1 VLISLTIVC
10 GLGLI
15 STAALAFLC
24 RRLVGAATSAR
35 RVADD
40 AVERRFNLLEAV
52 ADGIYIVDETL
63 TITHVNDEAERL
75 LRSTS
80 AKLVGVRLDD
90 VCDPLG
96 SELVPEILVA
106 RRNGEVLERTCIF
119 PATDRCVE
127 LRIKPAATETL
138 IHLRD
143 VSART
148 RASTRL
154 EESEQRLQLVTQNVD
169 AVLWTTGRDGRFSAV
184 TGGALDELGF
194 RGSDLLDEPCD
205 RLLSRTFLDEAFAGK
220 PVRAEALLGERWL
233 RHHVEPL
240 VDPRYGDVSGA
251 VGVSIDITELKRAE
265 QRAWETANRDRLTGL
280 PSRLALEESLAKML
294 DAKEGEESKL
304 AVLFVDLDR
313 FKAIND
319 TYGHDVGDEVL
330 KIVASRIAE
339 AVRDSDLVGRP
350 GGDEFIALLPR
361 ITSVGDVDSVAQRII
376 ALVRH
381 PVTVGG
387 REFLVGAS
395 IGVALYPDHG
405 TTTRALVSHADA
417 AMYHAK
423 RRGGNVHLHF
433 NDSMEAEIAER
444 LTVENGLRLALERGE
459 FRVHYQPIIEAS
471 TSRVTGCEALVRWQ
485 HPSRGLVFPD
495 AFLPV
500 AEETGLIVEIDRW
513 VMQEAIRAT
522 AAIRA
527 VVPDFSVAVNVSPRA
542 LCDTGFGDGV
552 VATARHF
559 GLPLEALRIEITE
572 KVLVESSVVP
582 MLNKLVASG
591 VRIAIDDFGVG
602 YSSLAYLVDLPI
614 GVIKL
619 DRSFLRAVVTEPRSR
634 SLVRSIVALAN
645 GLALDVIAE
654 GVETDEQLQF
664 IRAVGCLSVQG
675 FYFSKALPLHEFTA
689 YLNENAARVAVT
701 NCPIA
706 IAS

>member
-1 VLISLTIVC
+1 VLITLLIVC
-10 GLGLI
+10 GLGLV
-15 STAALAFLC
+15 STVALAFIC
-24 RRLVGAATSAR
+24 RRLVRAAKSAR
-35 RVADD
+35 CVADD

-80 AKLVGVRLDD
+80 AKLVGLRLDD
-90 VCDPLG
+90 LCDPLG
-96 SELVPEILVA
+96 SELVPEILTA
-106 RRNGEVLERTCIF
+106 RRNGDVIERTCIF
-119 PATDRCVE
+119 PASDRCIE
-127 LRIKPAATETL
+127 LRIKPAAAETL

-169 AVLWTTGRDGRFSAV
+169 AVLWTTGRDGRFSAI

-194 RGSDLLDEPCD
+194 EGCELVDEPCD

-220 PVRAEALLGERWL
+220 PVRAEALHGERWL
-233 RHHVEPL
+233 RHHVEPI

-265 QRAWETANRDRLTGL
+265 QRAWEIANRDRLTGL

-294 DAKEGEESKL
+294 AGRGAGDKL

-330 KIVASRIAE
+330 KIVGNRIAE
-339 AVRDSDLVGRP
+339 AVRGSDIVGRP

-361 ITSVGDVDSVAQRII
+361 IASVADVDAIARRII
-376 ALVRH
+376 GLVRH

-395 IGVALYPDHG
+395 IGVALYPEHG
-405 TTTRALVSHADA
+405 CTTRALVSHADA

-459 FRVHYQPIIEAS
+459 FRVHYQPILEAA
-471 TSRVTGCEALVRWQ
+471 TARVMGCEALVRWE
-485 HPSRGLVFPD
+485 HPTRGLVPPD

-513 VMQEAIRAT
+513 VMEEAIRAT
-522 AAIRA
+522 ATIRA
-527 VVPDFSVAVNVSPRA
+527 VLPDFGVAVNVSPRA
-542 LCDTGFGDGV
+542 LCDDGFADGV
-552 VATARHF
+552 VAAARHY

-572 KVLVESSVVP
+572 KVLVEPCVVP
-582 MLNKLVASG
+582 MLNKLVAAG

-619 DRSFLRAVVTEPRSR
+619 DRSFLRDVVTEPRSR

-645 GLALDVIAE
+645 GLALDVVAE
-654 GVETDEQLQF
+654 GVETDEQLDF
-664 IRAVGCLSVQG
+664 IRATGCRSVQG
-675 FYFSKALPLHEFTA
+675 FYFSKALPLHELTA
-689 YLNENAARVAVT
+689 YLDASAALMIPAISCPVAV
-701 NCPIA
+701 A
-706 IAS
+706 I

>member
-1 VLISLTIVC
+1 MLISLTIVC

-24 RRLVGAATSAR
+24 RRLVGAAASAR

-52 ADGIYIVDETL
+52 ADGMYIVDETL

-106 RRNGEVLERTCIF
+106 RRNGEVIERTCIF

-127 LRIKPAATETL
+127 LRIKPAAAETL

-169 AVLWTTGRDGRFSAV
+169 AVLWTAGRDGRFSAV
-184 TGGALDELGF
+184 TGGALEELGF

-205 RLLSRTFLDEAFAGK
+205 RLLSRTFLDDAFAGK

-294 DAKEGEESKL
+294 DAKEGEESRL

-339 AVRDSDLVGRP
+339 AVRGSDLVGRP

-361 ITSVGDVDSVAQRII
+361 ITSIGDVDSVAQRII
-376 ALVRH
+376 ALVRR

-459 FRVHYQPIIEAS
+459 FRVHYQPILEAS

-527 VVPDFSVAVNVSPRA
+527 VVPDFTVAVNVSPRA
-542 LCDTGFGDGV
+542 LCDAGFGDGV

-572 KVLVESSVVP
+572 KVLVEPSVVP
-582 MLNKLVASG
+582 MLNKLVGAG

-614 GVIKL
+614 SLIKL
-619 DRSFLRAVVTEPRSR
+619 DRSFLRDVVAEPRSR

-645 GLALDVIAE
+645 GLALDVVAE
-654 GVETDEQLQF
+654 GVETEEQLQF
-664 IRAVGCLSVQG
+664 VRAVGCLSAQG
-675 FYFSKALPLHEFTA
+675 FYFSKALQLHELTA
-689 YLNENAARVAVT
+689 YLNDSAALIAVT
-701 NCPIA
+701 DCPIA